1 MKIIKKIEEKNY
13 QMFMHKR
20 CRLNSFNGSTGLIV
34 GYAYNKEYDIS
45 LYIIETY
52 ENPLYRDKLR
62 LIRFLDVTGF
72 ETKFFSGI
80 QLFEK
85 SYRLFK
91 LSDLEIL

>member
-13 QMFMHKR
+13 QIFMHKR
-20 CRLNSFNGSTGLIV
+20 CRLNAFDRSIELIV

-45 LYIIETY
+45 LYIIEAY
-52 ENPLYRDKLR
+52 ENPLYRDNLQ
-62 LIRFLDVTGF
+62 LIRYLDVTGF

-80 QLFEK
+80 QLFER